1 MVSIPSR
8 ILFLLFQCLHVVSE
22 LFATADH
29 QGSSWPKLRVYPRVE
44 IVSQTQDCSAKL
56 AHESKLL
63 HRVLPLKRRL
73 FSVADDQDYATP
85 RWLNPDFTRL
95 TGNKM
100 IAKSRAGAVSYAY
113 VGKVEKCSYSFL
125 EGNSHSSALLSQ
137 LKQDG
142 FISSDPTLFG
152 KTISSLSCTLAFL
165 AVRLCDFVV
174 LVAQVILC
182 SCFASA
188 FCSAEA

>member
-1 MVSIPSR
+1 MPPCCE
-8 ILFLLFQCLHVVSE
+8 LE

-29 QGSSWPKLRVYPRVE
+29 QGSSQPKLQVYPRVE

-73 FSVADDQDYATP
+73 FSVVDDQDYATLQ
-85 RWLNPDFTRL
+85 WLNPDFTRL

-100 IAKSRAGAVSYAY
+100 IAKSRDGDVSFTD

-125 EGNSHSSALLSQ
+125 EGNSHSFWLSALLSQ

-142 FISSDPTLFG
+142 FASSDPTLFG
-152 KTISSLSCTLAFL
+152 KTISSLSCTLASL
-165 AVRLCDFVV
+165 AVRLSGFVV
-174 LVAQVILC
+174 
-182 SCFASA
+182 S
-188 FCSAEA
+188 